1 LLTLELAGQ
10 GILAMGRFVSTIAL
24 MSSLAMLLPAGAG
37 AGSSTYEP
45 TYPPRIIAA
54 SAAAKSFYV
63 EFRAREDGGFGHSY
77 LTLGTVDTI
86 GQVRQTVVVGFMPK
100 GAEDDRW
107 SKFAI
112 PVTGSV
118 GVSRSDF
125 VRRPNAR
132 FRVAINRVTY
142 FRLVNKV
149 RDLRNAWTT
158 YELFVR
164 NCNNFLA
171 EIASSAGLRTPIIT
185 AQYPVHYVMDLRALN
200 SR

>member
-1 LLTLELAGQ
+1 
-10 GILAMGRFVSTIAL
+10 MRRVVSTIAFV
-24 MSSLAMLLPAGAG
+24 SSLAIVLPTGAG

-45 TYPPRIIAA
+45 TFQPRIIAA
-54 SAAAKSFYV
+54 SAEARSFYV
-63 EFRAREDGGFGHSY
+63 EFKARNDGGFGHSY
-77 LTLGTVDTI
+77 VTLGIVDTI
-86 GQVRQTVVVGFMPK
+86 GQLRETVVVGFMPK

-107 SKFAI
+107 SKFGI

-132 FRVAINRVTY
+132 FRLAINRVTY

-158 YELFVR
+158 YELLVR
-164 NCNNFLA
+164 NCNNFLD
-171 EIASSAGLRTPIIT
+171 EIASSAGLRTPIVT
-185 AQYPVHYVMDLRALN
+185 AQYPVDYVTDLRALN

>member
-1 LLTLELAGQ
+1 
-10 GILAMGRFVSTIAL
+10 MGRFVSTIAL
-24 MSSLAMLLPAGAG
+24 ISSLAMLLPAGAG

-54 SAAAKSFYV
+54 TAEARSFYL

-77 LTLGTVDTI
+77 VTLGTVDPI
-86 GQVRQTVVVGFMPK
+86 GQLRETVVVGFMPK

-107 SKFAI
+107 SKFGI

-125 VRRPNAR
+125 VRRPSAR

-142 FRLVNKV
+142 VRLVRKV
-149 RDLRNAWTT
+149 RALRHAWTT
-158 YELFVR
+158 YELLVR
-164 NCNNFLA
+164 NCNNFLG
-171 EIASSAGLRTPIIT
+171 EIASSAGLRTPIVT
-185 AQYPVHYVMDLRALN
+185 AQYPVNYVADLRALN
-200 SR
+200 SP

>member
-1 LLTLELAGQ
+1 
-10 GILAMGRFVSTIAL
+10 
-24 MSSLAMLLPAGAG
+24 
-37 AGSSTYEP
+37 
-45 TYPPRIIAA
+45 
-54 SAAAKSFYV
+54 
-63 EFRAREDGGFGHSY
+63 
-77 LTLGTVDTI
+77 
-86 GQVRQTVVVGFMPK
+86 MPK

-107 SKFAI
+107 SKFGI

-149 RDLRNAWTT
+149 RVLRKAWTT
-158 YELFVR
+158 YEILVR
-164 NCNNFLA
+164 NCNNFLS
-171 EIASSAGLRTPIIT
+171 EIANSAGLRTPIAT
-185 AQYPVHYVMDLRALN
+185 AQYPVYYVVDLQALN

>member
-1 LLTLELAGQ
+1 ME
-10 GILAMGRFVSTIAL
+10 RFVSTIAL
-24 MSSLAMLLPAGAG
+24 MSSLAMLSPTAG

-54 SAAAKSFYV
+54 TAEAIAFYV
-63 EFRAREDGGFGHSY
+63 EFRARDDGAFGHSY
-77 LTLGTVDTI
+77 VTLGTIDTI
-86 GQVRQTVVVGFMPK
+86 GQLRETVVVGFMPK
-100 GAEDDRW
+100 GAEDDHW
-107 SKFAI
+107 SKFGI

-118 GVSRSDF
+118 GVSSSDL

-132 FRVAINRVTY
+132 FRVTINRATY

-149 RDLRNAWTT
+149 RELRKAWTT

-164 NCNNFLA
+164 NCNDFLS
-171 EIASSAGLRTPIIT
+171 EIASSAGLRAPIVT
-185 AQYPVHYVMDLRALN
+185 AQYPVHYVADLRALN